1 MEGQKAA
8 LFDSFKPQDICE
20 SQFSL
25 KNTLILNQTLS
36 DYPWLLRRVITK
48 IDSLPGQPQKYSV
61 QLYHNMAMKKI
72 EVDECMPVIKERG
85 EPMFISNRSEIWP
98 MILQKALAKI
108 YGSYLALNT
117 LSPS

>member
-36 DYPWLLRRVITK
+36 DYPWLLRKIITK
-48 IDSLPGQPQKYSV
+48 IDSLPGQPQRYSV
-61 QLYHNMAMKKI
+61 QLYHNMTMKKI
-72 EVDECMPVIKERG
+72 EVD
-85 EPMFISNRSEIWP
+85 
-98 MILQKALAKI
+98 
-108 YGSYLALNT
+108 
-117 LSPS
+117 